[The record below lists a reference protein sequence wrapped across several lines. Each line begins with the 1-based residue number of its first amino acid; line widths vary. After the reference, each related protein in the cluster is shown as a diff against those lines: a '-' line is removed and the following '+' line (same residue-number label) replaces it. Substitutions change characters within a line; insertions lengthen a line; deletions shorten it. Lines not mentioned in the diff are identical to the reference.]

1 MNETTVTFLD
11 TDRLLKAVEVAR
23 ILNISRALAYQLMK
37 QRKINTVH
45 IRGACRVR
53 PVDLQKFIEEHL
65 TPADSGRF

>member
-1 MNETTVTFLD
+1 MNEPRYTFLD
-11 TDRLLKAVEVAR
+11 EDRLLKAVEVAR

-53 PVDLQKFIEEHL
+53 PVDLKKFIDDSI
-65 TPADSGRF
+65 TPAEAGAL